1 MPMWVAVFSVFV
13 ITGAISCTLGALFWV
28 NDPRPLER
36 LGGGAPGKAAGR
48 ALPSWTDLLELAARL
63 SRSAANSAGLRKQLM
78 VAGYNN
84 PAAVDWFHGAQVT
97 GGFAMALAGLA
108 LTAALNLSGTSFAAT
123 VMAAS
128 LFGFRVPYFLLSRRR
143 AHRAR
148 ELVRALPNTVDL
160 LIVCIESGL
169 GVDQALRM
177 VAKELAEAHPELSR
191 ELVLLNA
198 EIAAGN
204 ARSEALRRLAERTAV
219 DDIRD
224 LASALIQADRFGTS
238 ICQTLR
244 TRSDFI
250 RVQARQRAEEKAA
263 KLGVKLILPIFF
275 FVLPTLFV
283 VTLGPAIFQLVTE
296 LAPLVNSM

>member
-1 MPMWVAVFSVFV
+1 MSPALATLALFV
-13 ITGAISCTLGALFWV
+13 LTAALASTLGVLLWV

-36 LGGGAPGKAAGR
+36 LGGLGGSR
-48 ALPSWTDLLELAARL
+48 ARKSLIPRWTDLLEMASRL
-63 SRSAANSAGLRKQLM
+63 SRSAADSEGLKRKLVM
-78 VAGYNN
+78 AGYHN

-97 GGFAMALAGLA
+97 AGFALGLLGLAAGLN
-108 LTAALNLSGTSFAAT
+108 LTGSSFAAV

-128 LFGFRVPYFLLSRRR
+128 LFGFRMPHFYLSRRR
-143 AHRAR
+143 AERAR
-148 ELVRALPNTVDL
+148 QLIRALPNTVDL

-169 GVDQALRM
+169 GIDQALRM

-198 EIAAGN
+198 EIAAGKS
-204 ARSEALRRLAERTAV
+204 RTDALRNMAERAAV

-224 LASALIQADRFGTS
+224 LVSALIQADRFGTS

-244 TRSDFI
+244 TRSEFI

-275 FVLPTLFV
+275 CVLPTLFV
-283 VTLGPAIFQLVTE
+283 VTLGPAIYQLITE
-296 LAPLVNSM
+296 LVPLVNSM